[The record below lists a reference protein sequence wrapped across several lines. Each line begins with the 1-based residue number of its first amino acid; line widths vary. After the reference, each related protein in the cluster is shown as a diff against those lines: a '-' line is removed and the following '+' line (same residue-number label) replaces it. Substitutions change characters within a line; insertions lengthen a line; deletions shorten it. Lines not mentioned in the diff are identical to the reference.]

1 MGVSKNNRRG
11 GSYEVRWR
19 EGSRR
24 LSRTFAR
31 KADAEAFDLDI
42 RRRKQLGALA
52 PSVVQSK
59 QTLAAFVEEEWWPHY
74 AIPNLAPDTR
84 RRYLEIWGK
93 HLLPRVGG
101 YALRD
106 IAPRTIEELRGQ
118 LDHAT
123 GAPTARKALML
134 LQAIMRRAVVH
145 GLIPINPVQVVAKP
159 KQKPTIRPQPLDP
172 LTIERIRLQ
181 LRPRDQMIVSL
192 LAYAGLRPSEDR
204 AVRWGDIEGRTLHV
218 LASKTGRAR
227 DVELLAPLVQDL
239 AEWRLICGRPDTK
252 DLIVPRYS
260 GGEWSRED
268 WANWRRR
275 IWRPA
280 AIAAGVDGDL
290 RPYRL
295 RSSFVSLLL
304 WEGRSLPYVAD
315 QAGHSI
321 ATLANHYA
329 GVIRSL
335 EDEPRMPAGEAIR
348 EARARAAESPQ
359 LSLV

>member
-1 MGVSKNNRRG
+1 
-11 GSYEVRWR
+11 
-19 EGSRR
+19 
-24 LSRTFAR
+24 
-31 KADAEAFDLDI
+31 
-42 RRRKQLGALA
+42 
-52 PSVVQSK
+52 
-59 QTLAAFVEEEWWPHY
+59 
-74 AIPNLAPDTR
+74 
-84 RRYLEIWGK
+84 
-93 HLLPRVGG
+93 
-101 YALRD
+101 
-106 IAPRTIEELRGQ
+106 
-118 LDHAT
+118 
-123 GAPTARKALML
+123 ML

-145 GLIPINPVQVVAKP
+145 GLIPANPVQVVAKP

-172 LTIERIRLQ
+172 LTIERIRIQ

-204 AVRWGDIEGRTLHV
+204 AVRWGDLEHRTLHIY
-218 LASKTGRAR
+218 ASKTGRAR
-227 DVELLAPLVQDL
+227 DVELLAPLAQDL
-239 AEWRLICGRPDTK
+239 AEWRLASGRPGPK
-252 DLIVPRYS
+252 ELIVPRPT

-280 AIAAGVDGDL
+280 AIAAGVAGDL

-335 EDEPRMPAGEAIR
+335 EDQPRVPAAEAIR
-348 EARARAAESPQ
+348 AARAQLVGGRQ
-359 LSLV
+359 LSLA